1 MRKILFA
8 RLIVHV
14 HATQV
19 PTIHA
24 TVLLNHKGFDLFD
37 ILWYDWYLTIVE
49 PFYGCRCLQVA
60 VMTHIISPDYD
71 QVIFVELN
79 LKQLRSWLS
88 LIFSLS
94 KLTQPSSLRSTF
106 EIFLAIHPTT
116 KGVLCLQQALNHV
129 ACHEWNASQRIIY
142 FIIIVVVTPMAFR
155 SHRVASC
162 PSSAFSY
169 LYSEHCIVP
178 VTDQIRFKH
187 ACSLLVCLGAVI
199 FNATYSPGSREP
211 WLTVGAR
218 WERADPTHPR
228 STQMPPHISEHC
240 SIETFY
246 YTGVG
251 VVFLKQ
257 SVRTMIINATA

>member
-1 MRKILFA
+1 MLGELRKYTNSAPASFQPPLTQKTGHVCKWHSSISSVLSSNNDAWFTVGLRTWSDMRKILFA

-129 ACHEWNASQRIIY
+129 ACHGMERLPKDHLFHY
-142 FIIIVVVTPMAFR
+142 
-155 SHRVASC
+155 
-162 PSSAFSY
+162 
-169 LYSEHCIVP
+169 HCCCHPYGFP
-178 VTDQIRFKH
+178 VTSCCILSLVRFLIP
-187 ACSLLVCLGAVI
+187 LLGTL
-199 FNATYSPGSREP
+199 
-211 WLTVGAR
+211 
-218 WERADPTHPR
+218 
-228 STQMPPHISEHC
+228 HC
-240 SIETFY
+240 SCDRPNQVQTCLLT
-246 YTGVG
+246 TGVLG
-251 VVFLKQ
+251 RSDL
-257 SVRTMIINATA
+257 